1 METNGGKQIGQATAP
16 LLPPEVWFV
25 GPLGPLVAVLLLERN
40 FLGFSHRE
48 QVLALVAMAIP
59 FMANGLTLMTLYK
72 WVVPRALRRL
82 SSRWARLGV
91 HAAVI
96 VIPPAAVGLLVRPIY
111 NRLSVESVSASY
123 GAEISVLISA
133 IVMFP
138 AMWIQRHRQRAAA
151 NERLAIAERQ
161 AALRAR
167 FDALQARTDPH
178 FFFNS
183 INTVAS
189 LIQDDPV
196 LAEQTL
202 ERLSD
207 LFRYSLDSGKTK
219 SVPLQTEFDHIATFL
234 AIQATRFGS
243 RLESTL
249 SLDPKLT
256 DLKVPPLL
264 IQPLVENAV
273 LHGLSNRKFGRI
285 SIVAR
290 REGSRAVIEVSDD
303 GPGPGASTHRGN
315 RTSMQDL
322 SERLHLAYGDEGVF
336 TLEPVAQGGCC
347 ARVTIPLAVPE

>member
-1 METNGGKQIGQATAP
+1 METNDGEQIGRATAP

-25 GPLGPLVAVLLLERN
+25 LLFGPLVAVLLLERN
-40 FLGFSHRE
+40 FFGISHRQ
-48 QVLALVAMAIP
+48 QVLTLAAMTMP
-59 FMANGLTLMTLYK
+59 FVANGLTLQALYR
-72 WVVPRALRRL
+72 WVVPPVLRRL
-82 SSRWARLGV
+82 RSRWAHAGV

-96 VIPPAAVGLLVRPIY
+96 VIPPAAVGLLVRPLY
-111 NRLSVESVSASY
+111 NRFSVESVSASY
-123 GAEISVLISA
+123 GALISVLISA

-138 AMWIQRHRQRAAA
+138 AMWIQRHRQRAAE

-167 FDALQARTDPH
+167 FDALQARTNPH

-207 LFRYSLDSGKTK
+207 LFRYALDSGKTK
-219 SVPLQTEFDHIATFL
+219 SVSLQTEFDHIADYL

-264 IQPLVENAV
+264 LQPLVENAV
-273 LHGLSNRKFGRI
+273 LHGLSHRKFGRI

-290 REGSRAVIEVSDD
+290 CEARRAVIEVTDD

-322 SERLHLAYGDEGVF
+322 SERLHLAYGDEGIF

-347 ARVTIPLAVPE
+347 ARVTIPLATRE